1 MPYVLDSPFT
11 QVETISIQGEYLK
24 ADNEIVFLVILQG
37 ALSVELNSHPFTV
50 GNDDVLLVLP
60 SDQFKISGSGTNMVQ
75 VIKVKNSFFV
85 QGRTEHLGLYVCN
98 SVLDHERDYTPLRR
112 LLAQI
117 ALNAKYHSNI
127 RLIKT
132 MELAYSLLYYLNTYH
147 YVLNTNNGSI
157 SKYQTRTST
166 ILSYIEMNYM
176 NEVSLEDLAQTIYLT
191 PTYLSRFF
199 KKHLGENFYKY
210 LNKVRLRH
218 AVEELLETD
227 HKIIDIAIA
236 NGFSGATVFN
246 RAFQEVY
253 HMSPKQ
259 YRQQHAA
266 EAIQDTQRFEI
277 TPEER
282 IVADRH
288 LQLLSDSGVDEEDI
302 LYPSTTKY
310 SVSNIQKSRKVT
322 PIWKQA
328 INIGYID
335 SQNSTLL
342 QTHLQNAQ
350 QDIGFQ
356 YGRLQGVLTNNL
368 LPKFS
373 DKEYNFTYFDRHV
386 EMLLSA
392 NLIPYLDLSESTG
405 YFFTPQIVYSHD
417 TQASGYHFA
426 SRNEYVAKVNALI
439 KHCINIY
446 GVSQVESWIFEI
458 GHLHDEYLNPAET
471 PRAFAER
478 FAASYHDI
486 KRLLPNALVGG
497 IVYNTALGSDFFLQ
511 ILDALEKRNVAP
523 DFISISIFPRELLSS
538 SRRPFS
544 GDNMRFSANPN
555 YAIEQLQITKELL
568 ASRPFFNQKIFV
580 ASIGTD
586 IQMRN
591 LNNDTCYQGTF
602 LAKVIT
608 DFLGSVDMLA
618 YWQLSDLSIESPDI
632 KQPLFGGSG
641 LVSTNGIPKPG
652 YFVLKDFSRFKE
664 NLVDKG
670 KNYFICSNN
679 FNRYSIVLF
688 NYVHPREPIYLDHSG
703 QTPPEVIYSSF
714 KDSPTEDIT
723 ITLNNLIPG
732 RYKVVV
738 TTINRKNGSIL
749 DSLINYGIFSN
760 VQMEDI
766 KYLKE
771 MVHPVTMSHFE
782 DVQNGHMEFHV
793 QLLPHEVRFIKIT
806 RQL

>member
-1 MPYVLDSPFT
+1 MPYALDNPFT
-11 QVETISIQGEYLK
+11 QVETISIQGEFVK
-24 ADNEIVFLVILQG
+24 SDNGIIFLIILQG
-37 ALSVELNSHPFTV
+37 GLSAELNGQPFAV
-50 GNDDVLLVLP
+50 GNEDVLLVMP
-60 SDQFKISGSGTNMVQ
+60 SDRFKISGSGTNMVQ
-75 VIKVKNSFFV
+75 IMKVKNSFFA
-85 QGRTEHLGLYVCN
+85 QGRTEHLGFYVCN

-117 ALNAKYHSNI
+117 ALNSKYHSNV
-127 RLIKT
+127 RQIKT

-147 YVLNTNNGSI
+147 YVLNTGNGAG
-157 SKYQTRTST
+157 SKYQARTSA

-176 NEVSLEDLAQTIYLT
+176 NDISLEDLAQTIYLT

-218 AVEELLETD
+218 AVEELTETD

-236 NGFSGATVFN
+236 NGFSGTTVFS
-246 RAFQEVY
+246 RAFQDAY

-259 YRQQHAA
+259 YRRQYASEAA
-266 EAIQDTQRFEI
+266 GDTQPFEI

-282 IVADRH
+282 VVADRH
-288 LQLLSDSGVDEEDI
+288 LQLLSDSGMDEEDI
-302 LYPSTTKY
+302 LYPSTIRY
-310 SVSNIQKSRKVT
+310 SVSNIQKSRRIT

-335 SQNSTLL
+335 SQNGTLL
-342 QTHLQNAQ
+342 QTHLRNAQ

-356 YGRLQGVLTNNL
+356 YGRLQGVLTHNL

-373 DKEYNFTYFDRHV
+373 DKDYNFTYFDRHV

-392 NLIPYLDLSESTG
+392 NLIPYLDLSESAG
-405 YFFTPQIVYSHD
+405 YFFTPQLVYAHE
-417 TQASGYHFA
+417 TKASGYHFA
-426 SRNEYVAKVNALI
+426 SHREYADKVNALI

-446 GVSQVESWIFEI
+446 GISQVENWIFEI

-471 PRAFAER
+471 PREFAER
-478 FAASYHDI
+478 FAVSYHDI
-486 KRLLPNALVGG
+486 KRLLPKAQVGG
-497 IVYNTALGSDFFLQ
+497 IVYNTALGNDFFEQL
-511 ILDALEKRNVAP
+511 LNALEKRSIAP
-523 DFISISIFPRELLSS
+523 DFISISIFPRELLRSS
-538 SRRPFS
+538 GKPVL
-544 GDNMRFSANPN
+544 GDNTCFSANPN
-555 YAIEQLQITKELL
+555 YAMEHLQIIKELL

-608 DFLGSVDMLA
+608 DFLGCVDLLA

-641 LVSTNGIPKPG
+641 LVSTSGIPKPG
-652 YFVLKDFSRFKE
+652 YFVLKNFSQFKE
-664 NLVDKG
+664 YLVEKG
-670 KNYFICSNN
+670 RNYFICSNN
-679 FNRYSIVLF
+679 FNTYSVVLF
-688 NYVHPREPIYLDHSG
+688 NYVHPRQPMYLDRTR
-703 QTPPEVIYSSF
+703 QTSPEVIYSSF

-723 ITLNNLIPG
+723 ITLDNLIPG
-732 RYKVVV
+732 MYKVVV
-738 TTINRKNGSIL
+738 TGINRKSGSIL
-749 DSLINYGIFSN
+749 DSLINYGVSN
-760 VQMEDI
+760 NIQIEDV

-771 MVHPVTMSHFE
+771 MVHPVTMSHFQ
-782 DVQNGHMEFHV
+782 DIQNGHMEFHV